1 MLTKSFVM
9 ECSKEAATFSA
20 MVNHDEYLKVIE
32 LTCQDIISLQMR
44 WRWAVFQCG
53 INQSTLENVID

>member
-20 MVNHDEYLKVIE
+20 MVNRDEYLEVIE
-32 LTCQDIISLQMR
+32 LICQDIISLQMR
-44 WRWAVFQCG
+44 WR
-53 INQSTLENVID
+53 